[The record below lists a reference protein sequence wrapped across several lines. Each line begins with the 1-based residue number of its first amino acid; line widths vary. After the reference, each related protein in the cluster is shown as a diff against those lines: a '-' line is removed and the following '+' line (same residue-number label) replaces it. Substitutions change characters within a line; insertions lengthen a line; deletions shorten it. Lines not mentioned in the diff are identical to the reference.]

1 MRYLPRHG
9 EIHGF
14 AAVGQ
19 FACEDNGDGVRGV
32 AISGANADAPVLRRG
47 FVADVVQR
55 VHLFDGRRICHA
67 GAGDAAVC
75 LAVGGE
81 VPLIF
86 ACAAEELVFA
96 AAEVECVE
104 GGRGFLPPD
113 GFGVGGEVHSG
124 HAVAVEG
131 QPRVVSGKLGGG
143 GLAVF
148 QSSFGTFAEV
158 CRNCVTEAAVAVG
171 IQSERCAV
179 RIFEV
184 EAVQVSGK
192 LGFEVGRG
200 LLFGGAQGA
209 FL

>member
-1 MRYLPRHG
+1 MARSTVLPL
-9 EIHGF
+9 
-14 AAVGQ
+14 
-19 FACEDNGDGVRGV
+19 ACEDDGDGVRGV
-32 AISGANADAPVLRRG
+32 AVGGANADAPVLRCG

-67 GAGDAAVC
+67 GASDAAVC

-113 GFGVGGEVHSG
+113 GFGVGSEVHSG

-131 QPRVVSGKLGGG
+131 QPRVVSGKLGGDFYAQG
-143 GLAVF
+143 GELGVF
-148 QSSFGTFAEV
+148 ADNQHRLHRE
-158 CRNCVTEAAVAVG
+158 
-171 IQSERCAV
+171 
-179 RIFEV
+179 
-184 EAVQVSGK
+184 EAVDQAHR
-192 LGFEVGRG
+192 LRIMPR
-200 LLFGGAQGA
+200 LPARR
-209 FL
+209 

>member
-1 MRYLPRHG
+1 M
-9 EIHGF
+9 
-14 AAVGQ
+14 
-19 FACEDNGDGVRGV
+19 
-32 AISGANADAPVLRRG
+32 
-47 FVADVVQR
+47 
-55 VHLFDGRRICHA
+55 
-67 GAGDAAVC
+67 
-75 LAVGGE
+75 
-81 VPLIF
+81 PLIF

-113 GFGVGGEVHSG
+113 GFGVGGEVHG
-124 HAVAVEG
+124 GYAVAIEG

-158 CRNCVTEAAVAVG
+158 CRNCVTEVAVAVS
-171 IQSERCAV
+171 IQSERCTV
-179 RIFEV
+179 RVFEV
-184 EAVQVSGK
+184 EAVQVGGK